1 MKNTHKKKETKEEE
15 EERTDKSEKKE
26 KKKKKKK
33 EQLKNSGE
41 ERKKKGQKLRLAL
54 TSGSF
59 HVCLITKIEF
69 KCVFSFH
76 NSSLK
81 SQRIE

>member
-1 MKNTHKKKETKEEE
+1 MKNTQKKKETKEEE
-15 EERTDKSEKKE
+15 EERTDKSKKKE
-26 KKKKKKK
+26 KKKRK
-33 EQLKNSGE
+33 E
-41 ERKKKGQKLRLAL
+41 ERTTEEQWRRKKKKGQKLRLAL

-81 SQRIE
+81 NQRIE

>member
-1 MKNTHKKKETKEEE
+1 MKNTQKKKKQKKKRKNELTKAK
-15 EERTDKSEKKE
+15 RK

-33 EQLKNSGE
+33 EQLKNGGE
-41 ERKKKGQKLRLAL
+41 ERKKKGQKLQLAL

-81 SQRIE
+81 NQRIE

>member
-1 MKNTHKKKETKEEE
+1 MKNTHKKKKQKKKRKNELTKAK
-15 EERTDKSEKKE
+15 RNE
-26 KKKKKKK
+26 KKKEKKK

-81 SQRIE
+81 NQRIE